1 MKKNDTG
8 KITGR
13 DPGASKSAKRRWFI
27 PVGGAA
33 VVLIVLGMLMASG
46 RKAGSSA
53 QSENLRT
60 FTVRRDDLPITVTES
75 GNIKA
80 QKSIDLKSEVE
91 GRATIISI
99 VPEGSYVTAEDVNN
113 GKILCELDSGDLD
126 EQLAQR
132 EIDFASTEASYK
144 EATEA
149 YDIRV
154 KQNESDVT
162 AAMLKVKF
170 ALIDFKKY
178 LGAEIAGELV
188 RGAND
193 VSDASGPTT
202 GVVDVSSLL
211 SDPNNLGGEASQKHR
226 ELTDQI
232 RLAELNRARAE
243 FKLEGTQEL
252 FDANYVA
259 ELELKGDELEMERFG
274 VQKTQAD
281 TALQLW
287 MLYEFPKQTEKL
299 LSDYYEAGR
308 ELDRT
313 QARARSKLAQAF
325 AQKKSAEA
333 RFNLRKNRLAKTKAQ
348 IKACTIK
355 APAPGLVVYG
365 SSGDQYRRYR
375 GASIIA
381 AGETVYQRQTIIQ
394 LPDTSEMMAEINVHE
409 SSVDKVQP
417 DQRAKIIMDAF
428 PDETFQGEVLKVAPL
443 PDQQRGWLS
452 PDVKVYT
459 TQVSIEGTH
468 DFLKPGMSAKVEVL
482 VDHLKDVLIVPVQ
495 VVANRGGKK
504 VCYVTASQKSTERQ
518 VKTGAFNDTYVQI
531 LEGLQPGERVLMNP
545 PRITEVISGTEEQSQ
560 PQGEENENQQPASP
574 ARMQNETG
582 SDKKIERHR
591 EMQNGEPN
599 EETKKRMEQ
608 FRQMMKDGKLDE
620 ATKKK
625 MEQFRKN
632 RRDGQQERPPGGADG
647 QGRAGPQRQGPRK

>member
-1 MKKNDTG
+1 
-8 KITGR
+8 
-13 DPGASKSAKRRWFI
+13 
-27 PVGGAA
+27 
-33 VVLIVLGMLMASG
+33 MASG
-46 RKAGSSA
+46 RKAGPSA
-53 QSENLRT
+53 ESEDLRT

-75 GNIKA
+75 GSIKA
-80 QKSIDLKSEVE
+80 RKSIDLKSEVE

-132 EIDFASTEASYK
+132 EIDFASAEASYK

-149 YDIRV
+149 YDIQV

-170 ALIDFKKY
+170 ALIDFRKY
-178 LGAEIAGELV
+178 LGAETADKLIRE
-188 RGAND
+188 ANN
-193 VSDASGPTT
+193 VSDPNIST
-202 GVVDVSSLL
+202 GIIDISSLL
-211 SDPNNLGGEASQKHR
+211 DDPNNLGGEASQKHR
-226 ELTDQI
+226 ELTDDI

-252 FDANYVA
+252 FDANYVS
-259 ELELKGDELEMERFG
+259 ELELKGDELEMKRYE
-274 VQKTQAD
+274 VQRTQAD
-281 TALQLW
+281 TALELW
-287 MLYEFPKQTEKL
+287 KLYEFPKQTEKL
-299 LSDYYEAGR
+299 LSDYYEAKR

-365 SSGDQYRRYR
+365 SSGDRYRRFR

-381 AGETVYQRQTIIQ
+381 PGETVYQRQTIIQ

-409 SSVDKVQP
+409 SSVDKVKPGQK
-417 DQRAKIIMDAF
+417 AKIIMDAF
-428 PDETFQGEVLKVAPL
+428 PDKTFEGEVLKVAPL

-468 DFLKPGMSAKVEVL
+468 DFLKPGMSAKVEIL
-482 VDHLKDVLIVPVQ
+482 VDYLRDVLIVPVQ

-504 VCYVTASQKSTERQ
+504 VCYVTASQSSTERE

-531 LEGLQPGERVLMNP
+531 LEGLQEGEHVLMNP
-545 PRITEVISGTEEQSQ
+545 PRITEAKSGTEEQSQ
-560 PQGEENENQQPASP
+560 TQGEETEKQQLALP
-574 ARMQNETG
+574 ARIQDETG
-582 SDKKIERHR
+582 KDKRIEQYRK
-591 EMQNGEPN
+591 MQNGEPN
-599 EETKKRMEQ
+599 EETKKKIEQ
-608 FRQMMKDGKLDE
+608 FRQMMKNGRPDE

-632 RRDGQQERPPGGADG
+632 RRDGQQQRPHGGAGG
-647 QGRAGPQRQGPRK
+647 QGPAGPQRQPRK

>member
-1 MKKNDTG
+1 MKKNDTS
-8 KITGR
+8 KIAGR
-13 DPGASKSAKRRWFI
+13 DPGKSKSAKRRWLI
-27 PVGGAA
+27 PAGAA
-33 VVLIVLGMLMASG
+33 ATVLIVLGMLMASN
-46 RKAGSSA
+46 RTTTPSA
-53 QSENLRT
+53 KSENLRT

-75 GNIKA
+75 GSIKA
-80 QKSIDLKSEVE
+80 QKSIELKSEVE

-132 EIDFASTEASYK
+132 EIDFASTEAGYK

-149 YDIRV
+149 YDIQV

-178 LGAEIAGELV
+178 LGAETADKLV
-188 RGAND
+188 REAND
-193 VSDASGPTT
+193 VSDPKVST
-202 GVVDVSSLL
+202 GIIDVSSFLD
-211 SDPNNLGGEASQKHR
+211 DPNNLGGEASQKYR

-232 RLAELNRARAE
+232 RLVELNRARAE

-252 FDANYVA
+252 FDANYVS
-259 ELELKGDELEMERFG
+259 ELELKGDELEMERYG

-281 TALQLW
+281 TALELW

-299 LSDYYEAGR
+299 LSDYYEARR

-313 QARARSKLAQAF
+313 QARARSRLAQAF
-325 AQKKSAEA
+325 AQKRSAEA
-333 RFNLRKNRLAKTKAQ
+333 RFNLRRGRLEKTKAQ
-348 IKACTIK
+348 IKACTIR

-375 GASIIA
+375 GAGIIA
-381 AGETVYQRQTIIQ
+381 AGETVYQRQTVIQ

-417 DQRAKIIMDAF
+417 GQRAKIIMDAF

-468 DFLKPGMSAKVEVL
+468 NFLKPGMSAKVEVL

-495 VVANRGGKK
+495 VVANRGGRK
-504 VCYVTASQKSTERQ
+504 VCYVTASQKSTERE
-518 VKTGAFNDTYVQI
+518 VKTGAFNNTYVQI
-531 LEGLQPGERVLMNP
+531 LEGLQPGEQVLMNP
-545 PRITEVISGTEEQSQ
+545 PRITEAKSETEEQSQ
-560 PQGEENENQQPASP
+560 PQGEETENQQSASS
-574 ARMQNETG
+574 ARMQDETG
-582 SDKKIERHR
+582 GDKKIEQYR
-591 EMQNGEPN
+591 EMQNAEPN

-620 ATKKK
+620 ETKKK

-632 RRDGQQERPPGGADG
+632 RRDAQQQRPPGGADG
-647 QGRAGPQRQGPRK
+647 QGPASPQRQRPRK